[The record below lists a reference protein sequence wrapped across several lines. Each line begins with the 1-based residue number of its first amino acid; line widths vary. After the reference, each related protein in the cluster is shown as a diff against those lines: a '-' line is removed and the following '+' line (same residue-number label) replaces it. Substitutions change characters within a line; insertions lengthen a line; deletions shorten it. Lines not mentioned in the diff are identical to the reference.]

1 LINWI
6 GLIIERLQL
15 QKRTFYHAVSCMD
28 MFHSMNV
35 SALHQSEL
43 MEVTEDQYKLCAVT
57 CLFIAAKSFERDE
70 LIPKS
75 SHLNEFLQPD

>member
-1 LINWI
+1 
-6 GLIIERLQL
+6 
-15 QKRTFYHAVSCMD
+15 

-35 SALHQSEL
+35 SAQQQSGP
-43 MEVTEDQYKLCAVT
+43 MEVAEDQYKLYAVT

-75 SHLNEFLQPD
+75 SQLHEFLQLD